1 MERDWV
7 KTDQGGVNARILA
20 KQTKADFRR
29 IEAASVK
36 LPARFASPEGKRFF
50 VRLFMTLQLNSHF
63 ISVIA
68 RTRLD
73 HDDITQVETALR
85 DQLEAVNSRL
95 NEAIDEAE
103 ALFKAQAITEV
114 ASYDTVPLEVEV
126 GVLSSNGRR
135 YLEVL
140 GKLDQL
146 MPLLQT
152 LEIHELLSP
161 AVVDKQR
168 ALIKRQVRD
177 VANAARRFATGLRRR
192 MNLPPAR
199 QTTAAHPEG
208 ESLAAT
214 TESPVDEP
222 TETKVYRTIEGFAG
236 DTAEEPAP

>member
-1 MERDWV
+1 MTDMTDSDWV
-7 KTDQGGVNARILA
+7 RTDQGGVNARILA

-36 LPARFASPEGKRFF
+36 LRARFASPEGKRFF

-73 HDDITQVETALR
+73 HAEIAQVEAVLR
-85 DQLEAVNSRL
+85 EQLERINTVL
-95 NEAIDEAE
+95 NDAIDEAE
-103 ALFKAQAITEV
+103 ALFKAQAITDA
-114 ASYDTVPLEVEV
+114 ASYDTLPLEVEV
-126 GVLSSNGRR
+126 GVLSANGRR

-152 LEIHELLSP
+152 LEIHEVLSP
-161 AVVDKQR
+161 AAVDKQR

-177 VANAARRFATGLRRR
+177 IANGARRFASGLRRR
-192 MNLPPAR
+192 MNLGAAR
-199 QTTAAHPEG
+199 TAPHPEN
-208 ESLAAT
+208 EQETSPELSAPALLDDDTLET
-214 TESPVDEP
+214 TPPPLPDEP
-222 TETKVYRTIEGFAG
+222 SH
-236 DTAEEPAP
+236 